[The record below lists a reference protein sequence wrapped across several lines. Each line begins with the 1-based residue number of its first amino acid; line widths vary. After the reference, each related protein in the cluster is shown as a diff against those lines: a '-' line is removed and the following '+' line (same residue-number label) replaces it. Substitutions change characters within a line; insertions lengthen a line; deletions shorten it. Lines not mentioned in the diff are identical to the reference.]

1 MAVGHRLTILVA
13 VRSLTNSGGG
23 AERNAVALSKYLA
36 QSGHDVVLVTFDS
49 ELSDT
54 FYAVDPSIEMV
65 GLGIGCATRRA
76 TMTEVARQ
84 CLAFMRFR
92 RRPIDV
98 AIGFSRSTSVPLMAG
113 MGLFGVPVIAR
124 EAADYFAYRDLSRS
138 AKLVLALLASR
149 SNAVVSLSEGARS
162 SYPDRLARRMT
173 VIPNILDRASFSH
186 ADPIA
191 QPERQKVVLAISRLE
206 PQKRI
211 EALIT
216 AFALA
221 SEDMPEWRLEII
233 GDGSMRSKLEAL
245 AEHHGLGPRCLFHGA
260 VRNVSEALAR
270 SAVFVLPS
278 MSEGFPNALAEALLH
293 RVPSIAFSDCPGVA
307 ELMVSGRNG
316 IIVGREAEIE
326 NLGEAL
332 RSLMMSRDLRGSLAS
347 FDGSWA
353 QKFTPENVGSQWERL
368 IESVLQSKD

>member
-1 MAVGHRLTILVA
+1 MDAAQRLTILVA
-13 VRSLTNSGGG
+13 VRSLKNSGGG
-23 AERNAVALSKYLA
+23 AERNAVALSQYFA

-49 ELSDT
+49 NLSET
-54 FYAVDPSIEMV
+54 FYAVDPSIELV
-65 GLGIGCATRRA
+65 GLGIGYATRRA
-76 TMTEVARQ
+76 TAREVARQ

-92 RRPIDV
+92 RRRIDV

-124 EAADYFAYRDLSRS
+124 EAADYFAYRNLSRS
-138 AKLVLALLASR
+138 VKLFLAFLALR
-149 SNAVVSLSEGARS
+149 SSAVVSLSEGART
-162 SYPDRLARRMT
+162 SYPKWLAHRMT

-191 QPERQKVVLAISRLE
+191 RHERQNVVLAVSRLE

-211 EALIT
+211 EALIM

-221 SEDMPEWRLEII
+221 SEDLHEWRLEII
-233 GDGSMRSKLEAL
+233 GDGSMRFRLEAL

-270 SAVFVLPS
+270 SAIFVLPS

-293 RVPSIAFSDCPGVA
+293 GVPSIAFSDCPGVA
-307 ELMVSGRNG
+307 ELVVSGRNG
-316 IIVGREAEIE
+316 IIIGREAEIE

-332 RSLMMSRDLRGSLAS
+332 RSLMMSRDLRDSLAS
-347 FDGSWA
+347 FDSSWA
-353 QKFTPENVGSQWERL
+353 LKFMPENIGSQWERL
-368 IESVLQSKD
+368 IQSVLGSTE